1 MYGGDDPAI
10 GPARR
15 PLGPWLSIA
24 AILLFV
30 LAILGGIAIWMTAF
44 PHHGR
49 MTRVEMKIP
58 PPLGAG
64 GAVDPSKA
72 GNAALLE
79 HGATGPLPKVASDG
93 RAAWQVYA
101 RPFDRSERRPRIAIV
116 ISGLGQSAAET
127 DAAIK
132 LPGQVTLAFSP
143 YSPDLPAWIEKA
155 RAGQHELLL
164 TVPMEPADFP
174 QEDPG
179 PYTLLTSLTPKQNL
193 DRLEWVLGRASGY
206 VGLTNYMGSRFT
218 TAPDSLRPIIE
229 VLKGRGLLLLET
241 RASSQSILAPLADE
255 FSLPHAVNDRDFDSD
270 LSRAGIDK
278 ALSEL
283 EQVARQKGSAIG
295 TGSAYPV
302 TLDRVALWADTL
314 AGKDL
319 ILAPVSALVVEKSE
333 TGDKSA
339 AKEAAQ

>member
-1 MYGGDDPAI
+1 MYGHDDPAI

-24 AILLFV
+24 AILLFA
-30 LAILGGIAIWMTAF
+30 LAILGGIAIWVTAF
-44 PHHGR
+44 PRHVPV
-49 MTRVEMKIP
+49 TRVEMKM
-58 PPLGAG
+58 PPLAGA
-64 GAVDPSKA
+64 AIPTNPTKS
-72 GNAALLE
+72 GNTALLE
-79 HGATGPLPKVASDG
+79 QGASGPLPIVAGDG
-93 RAAWQVYA
+93 RKAWQVYA
-101 RPFDRSERRPRIAIV
+101 RPFDKADRRPRIAIV

-132 LPGQVTLAFSP
+132 LPGAVTLAFSP
-143 YSPDLPAWIEKA
+143 YSPDLPAWVEKA
-155 RAGQHELLL
+155 RVAEHELML
-164 TVPMEPADFP
+164 TVPMEPSDFP

-179 PYTLLTSLTPKQNL
+179 PYTLLTALTPKQNL

-206 VGLTNYMGSRFT
+206 VGLTNFMGSRFT

-241 RASSQSILAPLADE
+241 RASSQSIVNGLADE
-255 FSLPHAVNDRDFDSD
+255 FSLPHANDDRSFDAD
-270 LSRAGIDK
+270 LSRAGIDRV
-278 ALSEL
+278 LSEL

-302 TLDRVALWADTL
+302 TLDRVALWSDTL
-314 AGKDL
+314 ATKNL
-319 ILAPVSALVVEKSE
+319 VLAPISAMVVE
-333 TGDKSA
+333 KSA

>member
-1 MYGGDDPAI
+1 
-10 GPARR
+10 
-15 PLGPWLSIA
+15 
-24 AILLFV
+24 
-30 LAILGGIAIWMTAF
+30 MTAF
-44 PHHGR
+44 PRHAR
-49 MTRVEMKIP
+49 VTRVEMKM
-58 PPLGAG
+58 PPLPGAG
-64 GAVDPSKA
+64 GAIDPAKS

-79 HGATGPLPKVASDG
+79 HGASGPLPKVANDG

-101 RPFDRSERRPRIAIV
+101 RPFDPAEKRPRIAIV

-127 DAAIK
+127 DAAVK
-132 LPGQVTLAFSP
+132 LPGAVTLAFSP
-143 YSPDLPAWIEKA
+143 YSPDLPAWIQKA
-155 RAGQHELLL
+155 HAAEHELML

-193 DRLEWVLGRASGY
+193 DRLEWVLGRGSGY
-206 VGLTNYMGSRFT
+206 VGLTNFMGSRFT

-241 RASSQSILAPLADE
+241 RASSQSIVGGLADE
-255 FSLPHAVNDRDFDSD
+255 FGLPHAVDDRNFDSD
-270 LSRAGIDK
+270 LSRAGIDRV
-278 ALSEL
+278 LSEL

-314 AGKDL
+314 TGKNL
-319 ILAPVSALVVEKSE
+319 VLAPVSALVAQK
-333 TGDKSA
+333 GPA
-339 AKEAAQ
+339 REAAQ